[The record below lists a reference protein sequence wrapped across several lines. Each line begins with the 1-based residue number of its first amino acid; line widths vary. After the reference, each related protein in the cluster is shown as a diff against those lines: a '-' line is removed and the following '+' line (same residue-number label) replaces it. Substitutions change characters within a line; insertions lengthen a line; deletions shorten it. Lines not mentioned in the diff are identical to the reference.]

1 MDKYQEN
8 ITSADSDSDSLSV
21 DIKTDIRTAIDI
33 KKNKSSHSVTNSST
47 QFQLLSLAKNFALDA
62 STRSHTEPGTEN
74 IELPIQDRALRR
86 ERLSLLR
93 KQKNMEAIIYK
104 ALGYCSNNEVA
115 DRTDQDWFNSFINL
129 AEDVSNST
137 MQSLWA
143 KILAGEITQQGTYS
157 LKTLKVFRNMS
168 VTDAK
173 LLAKLCSL
181 AVKDTNRKNM
191 RIISSCS
198 QQPGL
203 MNFFDKARQQT
214 INLNHF
220 GLNYSDLLTLA
231 DNHIIFTQESES
243 SIFMKGDGFVFNYN
257 GLNLSLLAK
266 KSHSL
271 LSFYKFTATG
281 IELAHLITDAPNDEY
296 FSHLKDQLSHHFS
309 ISL

>member
-8 ITSADSDSDSLSV
+8 RTSAESDSLTM
-21 DIKTDIRTAIDI
+21 DIKTGSRTAIDV
-33 KKNKSSHSVTNSST
+33 KKNKSSNSVTNSST
-47 QFQLLSLAKNFALDA
+47 QFQLLSLAKNFALDSSA
-62 STRSHTEPGTEN
+62 RSHTEQGTEN

-143 KILAGEITQQGTYS
+143 KILAGEITQQGSYS

-173 LLAKLCSL
+173 LLAKVCSL

-191 RIISSCS
+191 RIISGCS

-203 MNFFDKARQQT
+203 INFFDKARQQT
-214 INLNHF
+214 INLNNF
-220 GLNYSDLLTLA
+220 GLNYTDLLTLA

-243 SIFMKGDGFVFNYN
+243 SIFTKGDGFVFNYN

-281 IELAHLITDAPNDEY
+281 IELAHLIADAPNDEY